1 MPLLT
6 GPLTGDG
13 SVIDV
18 LVALTPADAGNL
30 RRAGQAVPAPLTLRA
45 LLDPGASDSCI
56 DVQCVQALALAAK
69 GTRTFHTPSLTGPQT
84 LTQYE
89 ISLTILHPQASYT
102 FYSLPVAAA
111 VLSPQ
116 GIEALL
122 GRNVLKQC
130 LFVYDGHGGTWSLGF

>member
-6 GPLTGDG
+6 GQLTADG
-13 SVIDV
+13 PVIDV
-18 LVALTPADAGNL
+18 LLALTPADAGKL
-30 RRAGQAVPAPLTLRA
+30 RSAGQPVPAPLTVRA
-45 LLDPGASDSCI
+45 LLDSGASDSCI
-56 DVQCVQALALAAK
+56 DTRCVQTLALAPK
-69 GTRTFHTPSLTGPQT
+69 GTRTFYTPSLAGPQT
-84 LTQYE
+84 LTEYE
-89 ISLTILHPQASYT
+89 VSLTLLHPQASYT